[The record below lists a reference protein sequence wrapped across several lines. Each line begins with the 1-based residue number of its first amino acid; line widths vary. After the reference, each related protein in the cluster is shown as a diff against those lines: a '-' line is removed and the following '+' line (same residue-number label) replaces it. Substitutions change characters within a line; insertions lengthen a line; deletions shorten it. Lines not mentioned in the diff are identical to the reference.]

1 MVTARSSLT
10 VPGAAA
16 AAKIAADQGWT
27 RAAAAVAPP
36 LPPPCRVRRRRGPQA
51 AEHWANRRVN
61 PDASRFYAAGST
73 GPVPHERSGRAGS
86 PDNGGRRRAAS
97 FAGPPRHT
105 VRRNKSGRDRNGC
118 RSAPE
123 PDSART
129 KRTAPSPPG
138 VRRHSG
144 VDAPFPGG
152 HNSPASCLAWC
163 RHGADAT
170 AKLRSTPCRSPNR
183 IILIAPVGGGRLRRQ
198 ERRRHASLSRVAQ
211 VGKQATPHARRSVAR
226 QGTARRARV
235 PPVRYLDNPMPVTR
249 RGISLESGGY

>member
-1 MVTARSSLT
+1 MRHVFTPPVA
-10 VPGAAA
+10 PGPRRMSEAAA
-16 AAKIAADQGWT
+16 PARLIT
-27 RAAAAVAPP
+27 
-36 LPPPCRVRRRRGPQA
+36 
-51 AEHWANRRVN
+51 
-61 PDASRFYAAGST
+61 AAGGAQRVS
-73 GPVPHERSGRAGS
+73 PGRPGT
-86 PDNGGRRRAAS
+86 PFAAINL
-97 FAGPPRHT
+97 AAI
-105 VRRNKSGRDRNGC
+105 RNGC

-144 VDAPFPGG
+144 VDAPFLGG
-152 HNSPASCLAWC
+152 HNPPASCLARC

-235 PPVRYLDNPMPVTR
+235 PLFATWTTLCPSHAEVFRWNQADTDRRRQSTMRLRATKRWKLGSWWLLMPDHVPQIDGRDPSGSLLSIAT
-249 RGISLESGGY
+249 GISGR